1 MSSNLDDFDDLD
13 DYLDDP
19 SRLDVEEDTDKT
31 DNSNKRKSG
40 AIDDPEVAGMVEDL
54 QNEFEQLMKK
64 EGEDADKETMKNFK
78 QLLGALGEA
87 GEGNGENPQGATG
100 QQSAGFKDIVS
111 NTLDRLKE
119 NSNKV
124 DTNLEKEKKQHNS
137 DDVLSQLLDQLVD
150 GTGDEEGMDNAILSM
165 LNQMSSKEVLYQPM
179 KEMQVEFS
187 KWFEDNEDNEE
198 YKEKMDTYRKQY
210 DLVEKIVVIYEKED
224 YNNDKN
230 REEVTEL
237 LDRLEQLGD
246 SPVSKG
252 FNNESGN
259 KEMDDLAKMLE
270 IEGDS
275 NLGNLDKDLEDTC
288 KQQ

>member
-87 GEGNGENPQGATG
+87 SEGNGEKPQGATG

-198 YKEKMDTYRKQY
+198 YKEKMETYRKQY

-237 LDRLEQLGD
+237 LDQLEQLGD

>member
-1 MSSNLDDFDDLD
+1 MDDFDDLD

-87 GEGNGENPQGATG
+87 GEGNGEKPQGATG

-137 DDVLSQLLDQLVD
+137 DDVLSRLLDQLVD

-198 YKEKMDTYRKQY
+198 YKEKMETYRKQY

-237 LDRLEQLGD
+237 LDQLEQLGD

>member
-1 MSSNLDDFDDLD
+1 MDDFDDLD

>member
-1 MSSNLDDFDDLD
+1 MTQIW
-13 DYLDDP
+13 
-19 SRLDVEEDTDKT
+19 R
-31 DNSNKRKSG
+31 RK
-40 AIDDPEVAGMVEDL
+40 
-54 QNEFEQLMKK
+54 
-64 EGEDADKETMKNFK
+64 
-78 QLLGALGEA
+78 
-87 GEGNGENPQGATG
+87 
-100 QQSAGFKDIVS
+100 
-111 NTLDRLKE
+111 
-119 NSNKV
+119 
-124 DTNLEKEKKQHNS
+124 KKQHNS

-198 YKEKMDTYRKQY
+198 YKEKMETYRKQY

-237 LDRLEQLGD
+237 LDQLEQLGD

>member
-87 GEGNGENPQGATG
+87 GEGNGEKPQGATG

-237 LDRLEQLGD
+237 LDQLEQLGD

>member
-1 MSSNLDDFDDLD
+1 MDDFDDLD

-87 GEGNGENPQGATG
+87 SEGNGEKPQGATG

-198 YKEKMDTYRKQY
+198 YKEKMETYRKQY

-237 LDRLEQLGD
+237 LDQLEQLGD

>member
-87 GEGNGENPQGATG
+87 SEGDGEKPQGATG

-198 YKEKMDTYRKQY
+198 YKEKMETYRKQY

-237 LDRLEQLGD
+237 LDQLEQLGD

>member
-1 MSSNLDDFDDLD
+1 MDDFDDLD

-179 KEMQVEFS
+179 KEMQVEFG

-198 YKEKMDTYRKQY
+198 YKEKMGTYRKQY

-237 LDRLEQLGD
+237 LDQLEQLGD

>member
-87 GEGNGENPQGATG
+87 SEGNGEKPQGATG

-124 DTNLEKEKKQHNS
+124 DTNLEKEKK
-137 DDVLSQLLDQLVD
+137 
-150 GTGDEEGMDNAILSM
+150 T
-165 LNQMSSKEVLYQPM
+165 
-179 KEMQVEFS
+179 
-187 KWFEDNEDNEE
+187 
-198 YKEKMDTYRKQY
+198 T
-210 DLVEKIVVIYEKED
+210 
-224 YNNDKN
+224 
-230 REEVTEL
+230 
-237 LDRLEQLGD
+237 
-246 SPVSKG
+246 
-252 FNNESGN
+252 
-259 KEMDDLAKMLE
+259 
-270 IEGDS
+270 
-275 NLGNLDKDLEDTC
+275 
-288 KQQ
+288 

>member
-87 GEGNGENPQGATG
+87 GEGNGEKPQGATG

-137 DDVLSQLLDQLVD
+137 DDVLSRLLDQLVD

-198 YKEKMDTYRKQY
+198 YKEKMETYRKQY

-237 LDRLEQLGD
+237 LDQLEQLGD

>member
-19 SRLDVEEDTDKT
+19 SRLDVEEDTGKT

-40 AIDDPEVAGMVEDL
+40 AIDDPEVASMVEDL

-87 GEGNGENPQGATG
+87 SEGNGENPQGATG

-124 DTNLEKEKKQHNS
+124 DTNLEKEKKQPNS

-198 YKEKMDTYRKQY
+198 YKEKMETYRKQY

-237 LDRLEQLGD
+237 LDQLEQLGD